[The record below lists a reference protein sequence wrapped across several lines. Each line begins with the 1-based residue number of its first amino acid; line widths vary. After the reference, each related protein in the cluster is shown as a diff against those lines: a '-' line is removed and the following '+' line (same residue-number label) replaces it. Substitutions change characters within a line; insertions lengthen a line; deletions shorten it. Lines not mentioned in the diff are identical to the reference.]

1 MRRGWNADPSQTGA
15 IFERTTPRIATSGA
29 LTIGREG
36 GAADAAQ
43 RRDGEGRA
51 LHFGG
56 RKLAGAGLFREGAK
70 LAGKVDDALL
80 VDVLDDRD
88 DEAIGRVDGDADVP
102 IAAQNQGVAAGLRA
116 ALKFGKAFS
125 VETAARMRSGSSETR

>member
-1 MRRGWNADPSQTGA
+1 MPSQTGA
-15 IFERTTPRIATSGA
+15 IFDRTTPRIATSGA
-29 LTIGREG
+29 LTIGVK
-36 GAADAAQ
+36 AVPPMPPK

-56 RKLAGAGLFREGAK
+56 RELAGARFFGQCAE

-88 DEAIGRVDGDADVP
+88 HKAIGRVDGDADVP
-102 IAAQNQGVAAGLRA
+102 IAPQNQRVAAR
-116 ALKFGKAFS
+116 
-125 VETAARMRSGSSETR
+125 T